1 LFGLLVALLAVAIV
15 PIAVTYFV
23 LIDGVMISP
32 RDGYWHL
39 GMAIRGRFDAV
50 DRDVLREHAMGW
62 AVKGFFLPIMVIYL
76 LATFDRMQL
85 NLDMLQGGQ
94 VSAIRWLVDLVSC
107 AELAIVCVGYTL
119 TLRAL
124 DSHIR
129 STNPYLVGWLVTL
142 ACYQPFN
149 HIVSGG
155 ILAYSDG
162 RYWFDWFGTD
172 PVLSSLWCAALLAS
186 FGVWLWATAAF
197 GLRWSN
203 LTNRGIIT
211 NGPYRFTKHLLL
223 ADQRSVPV
231 RGGTGGGVA
240 GLPAAGADQCDLL
253 PARAHGGAASG
264 RRSRLCRLCQ
274 RDERAEHLPA
284 AGPPVSAAAL
294 PRTTRRLALIW

>member
-1 LFGLLVALLAVAIV
+1 
-15 PIAVTYFV
+15 
-23 LIDGVMISP
+23 
-32 RDGYWHL
+32 
-39 GMAIRGRFDAV
+39 MAIRGRFDAV

-211 NGPYRFTKHLLL
+211 NGPYRFTKHPDYLSKSIFFWLINVPFLSEAGPVEALRACLLL
-223 ADQRSVPV
+223 GLINVIYFLRARTEERHLADDPDYVAYASAMNERSIF
-231 RGGTGGGVA
+231 
-240 GLPAAGADQCDLL
+240 
-253 PARAHGGAASG
+253 
-264 RRSRLCRLCQ
+264 
-274 RDERAEHLPA
+274 
-284 AGPPVSAAAL
+284 
-294 PRTTRRLALIW
+294 RRLGRLFPLLRFRARPAVSP